1 MMITVIGLGY
11 VGLTLAVELAESGH
25 IINGIDKDFDL
36 VESLK
41 IGTAELLEPG
51 IQNKID
57 KNLANNSLN
66 FTTKLSEIKKSDIII
81 ICVGT
86 PVVNDEPDLD
96 DLNELLTELVE
107 YANPNSSIVLRS
119 TLPVGYSTILQSQ
132 ISKLNSTLKVSF
144 APERTIEGNALAEL
158 HLLPQIIATPIFEE
172 YTKISE
178 IFSTLGC
185 ETIFVDSFEEA
196 EFGKLISNIWRDF
209 TFSFSNELFWI
220 AEEKNINF
228 SNVVSVFNHNYP
240 RNQIPKHGPVS
251 GPCLSKD
258 IFIFNAAMHE
268 FNLGTIARKTNKE
281 YVFKHLNKI
290 ILENNII
297 NNTELNIGIYG
308 LAFKGSP
315 PTADYRLSHTL
326 DIINKL
332 GEFPHLNISIY
343 DPEIKDSSE
352 GFRNATFSNKAQ
364 ILHDSDVIII
374 TSNHTEF
381 TDTNFRAQIKRER
394 LSRNLRVYDLWTD
407 DFNE

>member
-25 IINGIDKDFDL
+25 IINGIDKNFEL

-41 IGTAELLEPG
+41 IGATELLEPG
-51 IQNKID
+51 IQTKID
-57 KNLANNSLN
+57 KNLAKNSLN
-66 FTTKLSEIKKSDIII
+66 FTTKVSEIKKSDIII
-81 ICVGT
+81 VCVGT
-86 PVVNDEPDLD
+86 PVISGKPNLD
-96 DLNELLTELVE
+96 DLNKLLTELVE

-119 TLPVGYSTILQSQ
+119 TLPVGYSTFLQSQ
-132 ISKLNSTLKVSF
+132 ISKLNSTLKISF

-178 IFSTLGC
+178 IFSILGC
-185 ETIFVDSFEEA
+185 ETIYVEKFEEA

-220 AEEKNINF
+220 AKEENINF

-258 IFIFNAAMHE
+258 IFIFNATMRE

-290 ILENNII
+290 ILENKIN

-315 PTADYRLSHTL
+315 PTSDYRSSHTL

-332 GEFPHLNISIY
+332 EEFPHLEISLY
-343 DPEIKDSSE
+343 DPEIKNSSE
-352 GFRNATFSNKAQ
+352 GFRNYSFSNKAE
-364 ILHDSDVIII
+364 ILHNSDVIII
-374 TSNHTEF
+374 TSDHTEF
-381 TDTNFRAQIKRER
+381 IDANFRAQIKRER
-394 LSRNLRVYDLWTD
+394 LSRNLRVYDLWSD

>member
-144 APERTIEGNALAEL
+144 APKEL
-158 HLLPQIIATPIFEE
+158 
-172 YTKISE
+172 
-178 IFSTLGC
+178 
-185 ETIFVDSFEEA
+185 
-196 EFGKLISNIWRDF
+196 
-209 TFSFSNELFWI
+209 
-220 AEEKNINF
+220 
-228 SNVVSVFNHNYP
+228 
-240 RNQIPKHGPVS
+240 
-251 GPCLSKD
+251 
-258 IFIFNAAMHE
+258 
-268 FNLGTIARKTNKE
+268 
-281 YVFKHLNKI
+281 
-290 ILENNII
+290 
-297 NNTELNIGIYG
+297 
-308 LAFKGSP
+308 
-315 PTADYRLSHTL
+315 
-326 DIINKL
+326 
-332 GEFPHLNISIY
+332 
-343 DPEIKDSSE
+343 
-352 GFRNATFSNKAQ
+352 
-364 ILHDSDVIII
+364 
-374 TSNHTEF
+374 
-381 TDTNFRAQIKRER
+381 
-394 LSRNLRVYDLWTD
+394 
-407 DFNE
+407 